1 MEIMSA
7 TFMPRSLPV
16 SQPHAII
23 IDDHMSNIEVLRM
36 MLEREGVTASYA
48 QMPYQVP
55 DVIEA
60 APRIDVIFL
69 DLDLPDGD
77 YYRLLNDL
85 KRNSRLYRV
94 PIIAYTV
101 HTSEIDAA
109 RQAGFDGFLGKPL
122 HLREFPDQLRRI
134 LSGEGVWAY

>member
-1 MEIMSA
+1 L
-7 TFMPRSLPV
+7 T
-16 SQPHAII
+16 QPHAII
-23 IDDHMSNIEVLRM
+23 IDDHMSNIDVLRL
-36 MLEREGVTASYA
+36 MLEREGVTSSYA
-48 QMPYQVP
+48 LMPYQVP

-85 KRNSRLYRV
+85 KRNSRLYGV

-122 HLREFPDQLRRI
+122 KLLDFPDQLRRI
-134 LSGEGVWAY
+134 LGGEAVWSY

>member
-1 MEIMSA
+1 V
-7 TFMPRSLPV
+7 T
-16 SQPHAII
+16 QPHALIV
-23 IDDHMSNIEVLRM
+23 DDHINNVVVLRM
-36 MLEREGVTASYA
+36 MLEREGVTVSYA
-48 QMPYQVP
+48 LMPYEVP
-55 DVIEA
+55 DVVEA

-69 DLDLPDGD
+69 DLEMPYGD

-122 HLREFPDQLRRI
+122 KLLDFPDQLRRI
-134 LSGEGVWAY
+134 LGGEGVWAY